1 MWNIIFMGL
10 ILFYLVMLLLFFTR
24 WLGFLQREE
33 NLSPQT
39 RFHSLMFLLTAAIL
53 WPLVVPISYLEL
65 LERQEQLQNF

>member
-1 MWNIIFMGL
+1 MWDIIFSGL
-10 ILFYLVMLLLFFTR
+10 ILFYLVMLPLFFTR

-33 NLSPQT
+33 NLSPKAQ
-39 RFHSLMFLLTAAIL
+39 FHSLMFLLLAAIL

>member
-1 MWNIIFMGL
+1 MWDFIFSGL
-10 ILFYLVMLLLFFTR
+10 ILYYLVMLPLFFTR

-33 NLSPQT
+33 NLSPKAQ
-39 RFHSLMFLLTAAIL
+39 FHSLMFLLLAAIL